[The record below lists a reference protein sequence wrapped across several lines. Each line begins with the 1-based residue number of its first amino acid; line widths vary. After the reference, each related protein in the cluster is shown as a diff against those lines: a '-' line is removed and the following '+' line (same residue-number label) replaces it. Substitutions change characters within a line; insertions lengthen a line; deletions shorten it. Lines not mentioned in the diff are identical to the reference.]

1 MMMKYLTKKASYV
14 FLGMVAASSL
24 LFAEEDNV
32 LVQLESKT
40 QIENLD
46 NLVAQGKK
54 RKKSTNQTPP
64 RREVVNSWKPVWISN
79 RYIDPVTK
87 FTFRA
92 DVGCGFLY
100 FSNIRLNLAQTNAR
114 GTGNNTLDSLTNK
127 MGYNRTPVFEAIL
140 GLKANRMLSLGLG
153 YLHQGGVNV
162 QTHTQSYGGASS
174 YKFASNLALD
184 AILGK
189 IYFNVPGSVV
199 WKTISYNLYLGGG
212 IGAGWQTWSQVRNLI
227 STNNDTASAPGNYW
241 FKQKVCTNA
250 VWQGD
255 VGLKLRS
262 VIPNINFSVV
272 MGAKVIGWGQARNIG
287 EITQQKGTANY
298 GFVNPVNIK
307 FLFSIAPYM
316 GVNWAF

>member
-24 LFAEEDNV
+24 LFAEEDN
-32 LVQLESKT
+32 LLMQLESKT
-40 QIENLD
+40 HIENVD
-46 NLVAQGKK
+46 SIVAQSKK
-54 RKKSTNQTPP
+54 RKKSTTQTAP
-64 RREVVNSWKPVWISN
+64 RREVVNSWKPMWIGN

-100 FSNIRLNLAQTNAR
+100 FSNIRLNLAQTNAT
-114 GTGNNTLDSLTNK
+114 GSGNNSLTSLRNK

-140 GLKANRMLSLGLG
+140 GMKANRMLSLGLA

-162 QTHTQSYGGASS
+162 QSHTQYYGGANS
-174 YKFASNLALD
+174 YKLSANLALD
-184 AILGK
+184 AILAK
-189 IYFNVPGSVV
+189 AYFNVPGSVV
-199 WKTISYNLYLGGG
+199 WKTIAYNTYLGGG
-212 IGAGWQTWSQVRNLI
+212 VGAGWQTWSQVRNI
-227 STNNDTASAPGNYW
+227 VSTNNDISVAPSNYP
-241 FKQKVCTNA
+241 FKQKICANL

-255 VGLKLRS
+255 VGVKLRS
-262 VIPNINFSVV
+262 VIPNINFSVM
-272 MGAKVIGWGQARNIG
+272 MGAKVIGWGQARNVG
-287 EITQQKGTANY
+287 DITQQKGTTTY
-298 GFVNPVNIK
+298 GLVNPLNIK